1 MATMYATVNWPK
13 GPSPRSGSVRRW
25 MKSVA
30 AAWASALE
38 LARALLVSAL
48 VILLMLSLLLLRP
61 ESLLTPMP
69 LRLGRICTRTR
80 TDARTLRLLLL
91 KVAHVW

>member
-13 GPSPRSGSVRRW
+13 GPSPRSGSCSLGVR
-25 MKSVA
+25 
-30 AAWASALE
+30 LE